1 MPKRL
6 VLQGTTLGIP
16 AVWSPTMLLAIAS
29 LALIASLPWQVVGA
43 GQIPEVNGVLG
54 GVPSSPANGTAT
66 TRILITDPITS
77 GVTTTLPPDT
87 TTEPT
92 YTTTTLDPVTETDTA
107 DDTTTTLTTTM
118 ASATLTSAITGA
130 AAPPVGVVRIIEN
143 SGICGRAFF
152 LHSHYLISDK
162 SVETTRGV
170 YQASGY
176 IDLSPIEHMWY
187 VTKGQILKI
196 TKNLICIGSGFSA
209 LVKIQKTRHLFFGS
223 MGV

>member
-1 MPKRL
+1 

-29 LALIASLPWQVVGA
+29 LALIASLPWQVVEA
-43 GQIPEVNGVLG
+43 GQIPDVNGVLG
-54 GVPSSPANGTAT
+54 GVPSSSANGTAT
-66 TRILITDPITS
+66 IPILITDPIPS
-77 GVTTTLPPDT
+77 GATTTLPPDT

-92 YTTTTLDPVTETDTA
+92 YTATTLDPVTETETA

-118 ASATLTSAITGA
+118 ASATLRLTSAITGA
-130 AAPPVGVVRIIEN
+130 AVPVGVVRIIED

-152 LHSHYLISDK
+152 LHSHYIISDK

-176 IDLSPIEHMWY
+176 IDLSSIEHMWY
-187 VTKGQILKI
+187 VTNGQILK
-196 TKNLICIGSGFSA
+196 SQ
-209 LVKIQKTRHLFFGS
+209 KISFA
-223 MGV
+223 